1 LRITK
6 FFELFF
12 NNLDV
17 IDFYIY
23 DMSNIVND
31 FNLGTIKIT
40 QSYNIDALPSDS
52 DATPYLNQVDEELIV
67 SFIELDRVTKF
78 TNFSYSASGL
88 LQSRYI
94 DTFYRI
100 SRNSNTWTDWFT
112 LTQNGFTE
120 TEIDNFPPFDP
131 LDQMWID
138 IKFIR
143 KGTKTDGSIRILSF
157 ELDGELLQN
166 DSDGTVIVSAGKEAV
181 IKPPYIY
188 KVFRI
193 DDIEILS
200 PNSITGVEF
209 HYRFSQDNTRTWSDW
224 EPLTKENISTK
235 RINPIRFFQVQ
246 YLIKNNSNSSVKIQD
261 INLIGDFQ
269 NVSLD
274 YQKTN
279 LYGIRDCCQS
289 YLLGG
294 ILDENGNPVPNTTGT
309 LGGQSCTTDNIFRSM
324 TTDEKSKLYNPY
336 QQNQAMNLL
345 NKLSNDAMEV
355 FGWRVKY
362 FVTDPDGKGIDYTL
376 HEFQLYNIVCE
387 DEIKVAVENNQFPDN
402 QIVMNQFDLSLFE
415 SFQIHITKE
424 SFKKAF
430 GVQRRPSK
438 EDLVYFCDIN
448 RMFIVDHAQ
457 QFRNFNNAAIYYK
470 VVLKKY
476 NKSSNVLPGSKS
488 VEDRIKELTKNSTI
502 DELFGIENLQ
512 DKASIANK
520 PQLQTLTRDPIRL
533 EYKSEIVKELI
544 ENSTTIVSKQH
555 YDFTSLLFDGFTV
568 MTQSVAAVTYKNID
582 PRLTVSDNIGLY
594 LWFNLNNYIEDE
606 VYNFID
612 NYDEVNSLGWRV
624 NLENDNIRLNLN
636 SDTYTFSFTGAVSNT
651 DLYENI
657 WYCYVLNIDQRNR
670 TLEQWIY
677 KRNVEIDS
685 EDEAKNLPST
695 ILEKV
700 YHDKQVMIPVNFE
713 LEGIETVIYAS
724 DLKMTNIRLFTEP
737 IPESEH
743 NKILNQYIIADDS
756 KYLVFA
762 DNASTRIILPYFPYQ

>member
-1 LRITK
+1 MIITK
-6 FFELFF
+6 IFELFF

-78 TNFSYSASGL
+78 TKFSYSANGL

-94 DTFYRI
+94 DTSYRI
-100 SRNSNTWTDWFT
+100 SRNGNTWTDWFT

-138 IKFIR
+138 IKFTR
-143 KGTKTDGSIRILSF
+143 KGTKTDGSIRLLSF

-166 DSDGTVIVSAGKEAV
+166 DSDGTVIVSPGKEAV

-200 PNSITGVEF
+200 PNSIADIEF

-387 DEIKVAVENNQFPDN
+387 DEIKVAVDNNQFPDN

-502 DELFGIENLQ
+502 DELFGIENSQ

-555 YDFTSLLFDGFTV
+555 YDFSSLLFDGFTV

-677 KRNVEIDS
+677 KRNVDIDS

-700 YHDKQVMIPVNFE
+700 YHDKQRMTPVNFE

-737 IPESEH
+737 IPEVEH

-762 DNASTRIILPYFPYQ
+762 DNASTRITLPYFPYQ

>member
-1 LRITK
+1 
-6 FFELFF
+6 
-12 NNLDV
+12 
-17 IDFYIY
+17 
-23 DMSNIVND
+23 MSNIVND
-31 FNLGTIKIT
+31 FNLRTIKIT

-78 TNFSYSASGL
+78 SKFSYSANGL

-94 DTFYRI
+94 DSYYRI
-100 SRNSNTWTDWFT
+100 SRNGNTWTDWFA

-138 IKFIR
+138 IKFTR
-143 KGTKTDGSIRILSF
+143 KGTKTDGSIRLLSF

-166 DSDGTVIVSAGKEAV
+166 DSDGTVIVSPGKEAV

-200 PNSITGVEF
+200 PNSIADIEF

-502 DELFGIENLQ
+502 ELFGIENSQ

-555 YDFTSLLFDGFTV
+555 YDFSSLLFDGFTV

-606 VYNFID
+606 IYNFID
-612 NYDEVNSLGWRV
+612 NYDEVNNLGWRV

-636 SDTYTFSFTGAVSNT
+636 SDTYTFSFTGVVSNT

-677 KRNVEIDS
+677 KRNVDIDS
-685 EDEAKNLPST
+685 EDDAKNLPST

-700 YHDKQVMIPVNFE
+700 YHDKQRMTPVNFE
-713 LEGIETVIYAS
+713 LEGIETIIYAS

-737 IPESEH
+737 IPEAEH

-762 DNASTRIILPYFPYQ
+762 DNASTRIVLPNFPY

>member
-1 LRITK
+1 
-6 FFELFF
+6 
-12 NNLDV
+12 
-17 IDFYIY
+17 
-23 DMSNIVND
+23 MSNIVND

-78 TNFSYSASGL
+78 TKFSYSANGL

-94 DTFYRI
+94 DTSYRI
-100 SRNSNTWTDWFT
+100 SRNGNTWTDWFT

-138 IKFIR
+138 IKFTR
-143 KGTKTDGSIRILSF
+143 KGTKTDGSIRLLSF

-166 DSDGTVIVSAGKEAV
+166 DSDGTVIVSPGKEAI

-200 PNSITGVEF
+200 PNSIVDIEF
-209 HYRFSQDNTRTWSDW
+209 NYRFSQDNTRTWSDW

-309 LGGQSCTTDNIFRSM
+309 LGGQSCTTDNIFGSM
-324 TTDEKSKLYNPY
+324 TTDEKSRLYNPY

-502 DELFGIENLQ
+502 DELFGIENSQ
-512 DKASIANK
+512 DKTSIANK

-555 YDFTSLLFDGFTV
+555 YDFSSLLFDGFTV

-606 VYNFID
+606 IYNFID

-677 KRNVEIDS
+677 KRNVDIDS

-700 YHDKQVMIPVNFE
+700 YHDKQRMTPFNFE

-762 DNASTRIILPYFPYQ
+762 DNASTRIVLPNFPY